1 MRLPVALVLVVALAD
16 VAAAQSAVGETTPE
30 YPTATA
36 ALEALRGKSGVK
48 ISVQSGWT
56 VIEDKSTLSLWS
68 FTPPG
73 HAAYLSAIHRKVV
86 QEGNNI
92 FLKMDV
98 LCAATKPVCEAL
110 VADFEKLNGKVR
122 DELKR

>member
-1 MRLPVALVLVVALAD
+1 MRLPVALVLVIAFAD
-16 VAAAQSAVGETTPE
+16 VAAAQGAAGEAPE

-48 ISVQSGWT
+48 ISMQSGWT

-73 HAAYLSAIHRKVV
+73 HSAYLSAIHRKVV

-92 FLKMDV
+92 FLKMNV
-98 LCAATKPVCEAL
+98 LCQAPKPTCDAL
-110 VADFEKLNGKVR
+110 VAEFEKLNGQVR

>member
-1 MRLPVALVLVVALAD
+1 MRLPVALVLVIALAD
-16 VAAAQSAVGETTPE
+16 VAAAQSAVGEAPE

-36 ALEALRGKSGVK
+36 ALNALRGKSGVN
-48 ISVQSGWT
+48 ISMQSGWT

-122 DELKR
+122 DDLKR